1 MGLDPATGEH
11 VSERE
16 ERGKARQAEMSYGPT
31 ASVQYANPMERVA
44 PDLVQL
50 ITEFAYGDI
59 HSRPGLDAAK
69 RQLVILGVLTALG
82 DTERQVA
89 NHTKSALGAGLSAH
103 EIVEAIYQTIPYV
116 GFPRAIRA
124 LTAVAGV
131 LEEHD
136 LVKSLPWNASNEQH
150 ESNEASESR

>member
-1 MGLDPATGEH
+1 MN
-11 VSERE
+11 ERL
-16 ERGKARQAEMSYGPT
+16 ERGRKRQAEMSYGP
-31 ASVQYANPMERVA
+31 AAEGQYRNPMQDVA
-44 PDLVQL
+44 PDLVTM

-59 HSRPGLDAAK
+59 HSRPGLDAGQ

-89 NHTKSALGAGLSAH
+89 NHTRSALGAGLSPH

-124 LTAVAGV
+124 LQSVTETFEKYGV
-131 LEEHD
+131 VD
-136 LVKSLPWNASNEQH
+136 QLPWNRQD
-150 ESNEASESR
+150 